1 MSRQIGILRATVT
14 VGAAAVFVLTWSSG
28 FLIPAVATTDVDPLT
43 LLVWRFAPVAVVL
56 LAVSA
61 VTRAGRGV
69 RAREYGIQTVIGLL
83 AQFGYCVAVYAAVA
97 AGIATGTVAL
107 IDAVQPLLVAVLVGP
122 VLGLRV
128 RGAQVAGLVVGA
140 GGVLLVVQSQFGAG
154 SAPPVAYLLPAIA
167 MVCLV
172 IGTLVQRRT
181 AVRTGVLLTLTIH
194 VTATAVLLVI
204 VGALSGALV
213 PPARPSFW
221 IAVVLTAI
229 FPTLGAY
236 GLYWWL
242 LRRIGITALQAL
254 LFLVAPA
261 TAIGGAL
268 LLGEPLTVTTLAGFA
283 LCGAGV
289 TAVLVSEARAT
300 RAEAAAEDEQPRDP
314 QGRTRTARPSKVTT
328 SPSRS

>member
-1 MSRQIGILRATVT
+1 QA
-14 VGAAAVFVLTWSSG
+14 
-28 FLIPAVATTDVDPLT
+28 
-43 LLVWRFAPVAVVL
+43 
-56 LAVSA
+56 
-61 VTRAGRGV
+61 
-69 RAREYGIQTVIGLL
+69 VIGAL
-83 AQFGYCVAVYAAVA
+83 AQFGYCAAVYAAVA

-128 RGAQVAGLVVGA
+128 RGAQVAGLVIGA
-140 GGVLLVVQSQFGAG
+140 VGVLLVVQSQFGAG
-154 SAPPVAYLLPAIA
+154 SAPLVAYLLPAAA

-194 VTATAVLLVI
+194 VSVTAALLLVI
-204 VGALSGALV
+204 AALAGALV

-221 IAVVLTAI
+221 IAVVLTAV

-242 LRRIGITALQAL
+242 LRRVGITALQAL

-268 LLGEPLTVTTLAGFA
+268 LLGEPLTAITLGGFV

-289 TAVLVSEARAT
+289 TAVLVSEARN
-300 RAEAAAEDEQPRDP
+300 RGAEVEGGSAMPG

>member
-1 MSRQIGILRATVT
+1 MIG
-14 VGAAAVFVLTWSSG
+14 AV
-28 FLIPAVATTDVDPLT
+28 
-43 LLVWRFAPVAVVL
+43 
-56 LAVSA
+56 
-61 VTRAGRGV
+61 
-69 RAREYGIQTVIGLL
+69 
-83 AQFGYCVAVYAAVA
+83 
-97 AGIATGTVAL
+97 
-107 IDAVQPLLVAVLVGP
+107 
-122 VLGLRV
+122 
-128 RGAQVAGLVVGA
+128 
-140 GGVLLVVQSQFGAG
+140 GVLLVVQSQFGAG
-154 SAPPVAYLLPAIA
+154 SAPLVAYLLPAAA

-194 VTATAVLLVI
+194 VSVTAVLLLVI
-204 VGALSGALV
+204 AALAGALV

-221 IAVVLTAI
+221 IAVVLTAV

-242 LRRIGITALQAL
+242 LRRVGITALQAL

-268 LLGEPLTVTTLAGFA
+268 LLGEPLTAITLGGFV

-289 TAVLVSEARAT
+289 TMVLVSEARN
-300 RAEAAAEDEQPRDP
+300 RGPEAAHGSATPG

>member
-1 MSRQIGILRATVT
+1 MSKQVGILSRVVT
-14 VGAAAVFVLTWSSG
+14 AGAAVAFVLTWSSG
-28 FLIPAVATTDVDPLT
+28 FLIPAVATADVDPLT
-43 LLVWRFAPVAVVL
+43 LLVWRFTPLAVL
-56 LAVSA
+56 LVILVAMSGA
-61 VTRAGRGV
+61 AKGMT
-69 RAREYGIQTVIGLL
+69 ARELGVQAVIGAL
-83 AQFGYCVAVYAAVA
+83 AQFGYCAAVYAAVA

-128 RGAQVAGLVVGA
+128 RGAQVAGLVIGA
-140 GGVLLVVQSQFGAG
+140 VGVLLVVQSQFGAG
-154 SAPPVAYLLPAIA
+154 SAPLVAYLLPAAA

-194 VTATAVLLVI
+194 VSVTAVLLLVI
-204 VGALSGALV
+204 AALAGALV

-221 IAVVLTAI
+221 IAVVLTAV

-242 LRRIGITALQAL
+242 LRRVGITALQAL

-268 LLGEPLTVTTLAGFA
+268 LLGEPLTAITLGGFV

-289 TAVLVSEARAT
+289 TAVLVSEARN
-300 RAEAAAEDEQPRDP
+300 RGAEVEGGSAMPG